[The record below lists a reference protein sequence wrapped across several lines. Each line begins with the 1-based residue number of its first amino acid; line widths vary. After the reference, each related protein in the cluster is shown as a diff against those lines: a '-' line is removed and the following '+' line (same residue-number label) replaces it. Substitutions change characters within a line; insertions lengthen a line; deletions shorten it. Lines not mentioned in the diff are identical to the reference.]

1 MTMNINDKVLHL
13 LNPAVDIGFNIS
25 EIADELNIK
34 NAEAKAACL
43 SLIAENKIRTS
54 IVCGRHVYYGK
65 MLQLEVVEESS
76 MPAVMVEP
84 DAWVV
89 VKKRGRPRKPEQ
101 VKLDK
106 EDVKLVLQFSNRGR
120 GSIYVDDMELA
131 ALNRLNE
138 EVSA

>member
-1 MTMNINDKVLHL
+1 
-13 LNPAVDIGFNIS
+13 
-25 EIADELNIK
+25 
-34 NAEAKAACL
+34 
-43 SLIAENKIRTS
+43 
-54 IVCGRHVYYGK
+54 

-106 EDVKLVLQFSNRGR
+106 EDVKLVLQFANRGR

>member
-54 IVCGRHVYYGK
+54 PVLY
-65 MLQLEVVEESS
+65 
-76 MPAVMVEP
+76 
-84 DAWVV
+84 VV
-89 VKKRGRPRKPEQ
+89 VMFITAKCCNWKWSKSRQ
-101 VKLDK
+101 C
-106 EDVKLVLQFSNRGR
+106 
-120 GSIYVDDMELA
+120 
-131 ALNRLNE
+131 RL
-138 EVSA
+138 SW